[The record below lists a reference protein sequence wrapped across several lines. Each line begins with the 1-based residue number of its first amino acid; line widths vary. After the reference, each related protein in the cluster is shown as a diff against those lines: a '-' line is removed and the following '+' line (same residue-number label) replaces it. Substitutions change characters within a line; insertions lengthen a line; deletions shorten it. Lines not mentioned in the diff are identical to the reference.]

1 VTGAEAPPCRRVEGR
16 GDSSRASFGGS
27 TDAFGAGQPSYR
39 QISLRLRGANV
50 TFRSP
55 YPRHAAGR
63 LLVGRRDALVIP
75 EQFGRVAFLLMFSL
89 AFPALPLAASYLF
102 YKLKLR
108 PEHPNP
114 VKEATYE
121 CGVESEGSSW
131 GQFHARY
138 YLFALGFVIFDVEV
152 IFLYPWAVNH
162 AAMGVEVLFK
172 AAIFIGILAFGLA
185 YAWRKR
191 ALEWR

>member
-1 VTGAEAPPCRRVEGR
+1 MAGADRGWRSSYFVAPQEGKCYVPLAVSPVRR
-16 GDSSRASFGGS
+16 
-27 TDAFGAGQPSYR
+27 R
-39 QISLRLRGANV
+39 QAQD
-50 TFRSP
+50 
-55 YPRHAAGR
+55 
-63 LLVGRRDALVIP
+63 GRRDALVIP
-75 EQFGRVAFLLMFSL
+75 EQFGRVAILLLFAL
-89 AFPALPLAASYLF
+89 AFPALPLGVSFLF
-102 YKLKLR
+102 YQLRLR
-108 PEHPNP
+108 PDHADP
-114 VKEATYE
+114 VKQATYE

-152 IFLYPWAVNH
+152 IFLYPWAVNS
-162 AAMGVEVLFK
+162 ALLGPTVLFK

>member
-1 VTGAEAPPCRRVEGR
+1 M
-16 GDSSRASFGGS
+16 
-27 TDAFGAGQPSYR
+27 
-39 QISLRLRGANV
+39 
-50 TFRSP
+50 
-55 YPRHAAGR
+55 
-63 LLVGRRDALVIP
+63 IP
-75 EQFGRVAFLLMFSL
+75 EQFGRVAVLLAFAL
-89 AFPALPLAASYLF
+89 AFPALPLSASFLF
-102 YKLKLR
+102 YRLHLR
-108 PEHPNP
+108 PEHPDP
-114 VKEATYE
+114 VKQATYE

-162 AAMGVEVLFK
+162 ATLPFVGLYKAVLF
-172 AAIFIGILAFGLA
+172 IGVLAFGLA

>member
-1 VTGAEAPPCRRVEGR
+1 M
-16 GDSSRASFGGS
+16 
-27 TDAFGAGQPSYR
+27 
-39 QISLRLRGANV
+39 
-50 TFRSP
+50 
-55 YPRHAAGR
+55 
-63 LLVGRRDALVIP
+63 IP
-75 EQFGRVAFLLMFSL
+75 EQFGRVAILLLLSL
-89 AFPALPLAASYLF
+89 AFPLLPLTISFLF
-102 YKLKLR
+102 YRFRLR
-108 PEHPNP
+108 PEHPDP
-114 VKEATYE
+114 VKQATYE

-162 AAMGVEVLFK
+162 AAMGLDVLLK
-172 AAIFIGILAFGLA
+172 AAIFIAILAFGLA